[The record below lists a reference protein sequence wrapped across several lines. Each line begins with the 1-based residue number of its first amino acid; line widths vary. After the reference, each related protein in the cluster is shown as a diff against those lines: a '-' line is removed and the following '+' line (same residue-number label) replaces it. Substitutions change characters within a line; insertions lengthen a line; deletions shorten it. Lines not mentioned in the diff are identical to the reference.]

1 MINFIKVLF
10 ILGLSYS
17 AIANAD
23 EHRLGNFQF
32 NLASS
37 WKITGTN
44 SALNAT
50 NADGNLMKSAFLK
63 IAFCIPK
70 GAESCEVGMFF
81 PPANQN
87 PENYFCGETKPTT
100 ILHDNGVKEMRKIC
114 SITKQNGRPTEIGML
129 HLTSGQSTLAFILF
143 TEESSSV
150 TAAFLDTF
158 ISSLVVK

>member
-10 ILGLSYS
+10 ILGLSCS

-23 EHRLGNFQF
+23 EYRLGNFQF

-37 WKITGTN
+37 WKITGT
-44 SALNAT
+44 SSELDAT
-50 NADGNLMKSAFLK
+50 NADGNLMKSA
-63 IAFCIPK
+63 
-70 GAESCEVGMFF
+70 SMFF

-100 ILHDNGVKEMRKIC
+100 ILHANGVKEMRKIC
-114 SITKQNGRPTEIGML
+114 SVTKQNGRPTEIGML
-129 HLTSGQSTLAFILF
+129 HLTSGQSTLGFILF
-143 TEESSSV
+143 TEESNSV